1 MGQVY
6 NVSCLPNKQLG
17 RRKTSARCRRIPA
30 LSRYKPSASLLFVSY
45 QLIERRAGRELDIAK
60 DMAMDSSLLTIDG
73 LTKDFGDLRA
83 VDGLSFSANAGEIF
97 GLLGPNGAGKTTTIR
112 LISTL
117 LAPSSGSAQV
127 CGYDVLKE
135 PESVRKNI
143 GVFTTDIG
151 VYDRLSGRENLLY
164 FGELYGIGNDRLR
177 SRVVELIDALHMGE
191 FIDRPAGGY
200 STGMKQKLS
209 IARSVIHDP
218 RVVIFDEPTSG
229 LDVLAS
235 QTVIGFMKQARDQ
248 GKLVVLSTHQMDD
261 AERLCDRTA
270 IIHKGR
276 LLTTD
281 TVDDLMRKTGQTCL
295 ANAFLELV
303 EA

>member
-1 MGQVY
+1 MG
-6 NVSCLPNKQLG
+6 
-17 RRKTSARCRRIPA
+17 
-30 LSRYKPSASLLFVSY
+30 
-45 QLIERRAGRELDIAK
+45 
-60 DMAMDSSLLTIDG
+60 SSLLTVG
-73 LTKDFGDLRA
+73 NLTKDFGGLRA
-83 VDGLSFSANAGEIF
+83 VDGLTFTADAGEIF

-117 LAPSSGSAQV
+117 LAPTEGTAEI
-127 CGYDVLKE
+127 CGFDILKN
-135 PESVRKNI
+135 PESVRKNV

-151 VYDRLSGRENLLY
+151 VYDRLTGKENLRY
-164 FGELYGIGNDRLR
+164 FGELYSLSGKGLKER
-177 SRVVELIDALHMGE
+177 IDALIDVLQMGE
-191 FIDRPAGGY
+191 YIDRPAGGY

-218 RVVIFDEPTSG
+218 KVVIFDEPTSG

-235 QTVIGFMKQARDQ
+235 QTVIGFMKEARNE

-281 TVDDLMRKTGQTCL
+281 TVDDLMRRTGQTCL